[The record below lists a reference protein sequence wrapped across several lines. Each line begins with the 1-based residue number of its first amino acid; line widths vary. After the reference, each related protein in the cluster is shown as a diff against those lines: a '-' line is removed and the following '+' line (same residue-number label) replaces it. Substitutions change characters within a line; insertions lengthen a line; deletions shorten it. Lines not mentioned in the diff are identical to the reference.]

1 MPASDPAPADAPVA
15 SFSKC
20 HEGILANLEAL
31 ATLPALLEPAERA
44 RRIAAETLAFFRRVV
59 YEHHQEEER
68 ELFPAV
74 LASAQVGAERQRVQ
88 ELVARLTEE
97 HRRIEH
103 AYERLERGLKDVA
116 KGHDSDLDG
125 AAVEA
130 LVTAYAAHA
139 RFEENHFLPLSQAIL
154 GRNSDHLAALGLSL
168 HVRHALPEVLAR
180 YGSRI

>member
-1 MPASDPAPADAPVA
+1 MPASEPTSADAPVG

-20 HEGILANLEAL
+20 HEGILRHLEAL
-31 ATLPALLEPAERA
+31 GGLPALLEPAARA
-44 RRIAAETLAFFRRVV
+44 RRVAAETLSFFRRVV

-74 LASAQVGAERQRVQ
+74 LASAQAGPERQQVKD
-88 ELVARLTEE
+88 LVARLTEE

-139 RFEENHFLPLSQAIL
+139 RFEEAEFLPLSQTIL
-154 GRNSDHLAALGLSL
+154 GRNGDHMAALGLSL
-168 HVRHALPEVLAR
+168 HVRHALPDVLAR

>member
-1 MPASDPAPADAPVA
+1 MPGSDPTSADTPVA

-20 HEGILANLEAL
+20 HEGILRHLVAL
-31 ATLPALLEPAERA
+31 GSLPALLEGTARA
-44 RRIAAETLAFFRRVV
+44 RRVAAETLAFFRRVV

-74 LASAQVGAERQRVQ
+74 LASAEAGTERQHVKD
-88 ELVARLTEE
+88 LVARLTDE

-130 LVTAYAAHA
+130 LVAAYAAHA
-139 RFEENHFLPLSQAIL
+139 QFEEAEFLPLSQTIL
-154 GRNSDHLAALGLSL
+154 GRNGDHMAALGLSL
-168 HVRHALPEVLAR
+168 HMRHALPDVLAR